1 MGLCCCSRRGVLAV
15 LQVLAVTLLLSAG
28 GCADDALPPGV
39 VATVNGHPVNMKLLQ
54 ATHDAYAQSWTGAE
68 GPSVEALRSQYG
80 AVLADLVVQELVLQ
94 KLAAV
99 GASVTDAELGA
110 AEAEVRGDYPEG
122 MFEAA
127 LVEDYLDLE
136 VWREMLRR
144 RLALTKFAQVVLR
157 SEVAISLEEVESWYR
172 GHQGEFRLAARV
184 RFIMVEG
191 DTREGV
197 EAATGA
203 VASGAAPEEVEKAFP
218 GMSGNEL
225 LIRRDRIPA
234 AWQKALAAL
243 KPGGVS
249 PPLAFE
255 GRWVAF
261 RLIESLPAQDMS
273 VVDAYPVIERR
284 LLEEKLD
291 AAFDV
296 WVERNLA
303 GAKVRVSQHLAGTK
317 EAVPGGGGAAQR

>member
-1 MGLCCCSRRGVLAV
+1 MRLRGCSCHGVCAV
-15 LQVLAVTLLLSAG
+15 FQSLVVVFLLLVG

-54 ATHDAYAQSWTGAE
+54 ATHDAYSQSWTGAE

-99 GASVTDAELGA
+99 GASVTDAEIEA

-144 RLALTKFAQVVLR
+144 RLALTKLAQVVLR
-157 SEVAISLEEVESWYR
+157 SDVVIPLEEVESWYR
-172 GHQGEFRLAARV
+172 AHQGEFRLAARL

-191 DTREGV
+191 DTREDV
-197 EAATGA
+197 EAASA
-203 VASGAAPEEVEKAFP
+203 RFASGAAPGDVEAAFP
-218 GMSGNEL
+218 GMSCSEL

-234 AWQKALAAL
+234 MWQKALAAL
-243 KPGGVS
+243 KPGALS
-249 PPLAFE
+249 PPIAFE

-261 RLIESLPAQDMS
+261 KLIEALPAQDMS
-273 VVDAYPVIERR
+273 VVDAYPLIERH

-291 AAFDV
+291 VAFNV
-296 WVERNLA
+296 WVEKHLA
-303 GAKVRVSQHLAGTK
+303 GAKVRVSQHLAGMK
-317 EAVPGGGGAAQR
+317 DAKPGAGDADRR